1 MISEKE
7 LKNYLDL
14 KDKIEERILEIF
26 YYSSNYEP
34 NGGYNY
40 FEIEG
45 DMMYVHWS
53 NSWNYGGYEEGTTDF
68 PTILLNEDYKKYY
81 DYLINKNKIKEENA
95 LKLVEEYQKASD
107 LKKLKELKDKYENN

>member
-45 DMMYVHWS
+45 DLPKILPSFLGEDVTN
-53 NSWNYGGYEEGTTDF
+53 NSY
-68 PTILLNEDYKKYY
+68 YK
-81 DYLINKNKIKEENA
+81 NKN
-95 LKLVEEYQKASD
+95 LSKLA
-107 LKKLKELKDKYENN
+107 